1 MDAFIKNIYG
11 IYELVNKTNTDA
23 KTFIDTKLI
32 SKQYLTYYLY
42 RIVCKYMNIF
52 ENVIPASQIKNLLK
66 ILRIPSENSRENTC
80 YPLAGKLTNEEK
92 YLDLIILTILDMLT
106 KIGKYITT
114 LPSNTAYQDFFEF
127 FEQKSINVI
136 VQDLIDLQ
144 KLIPGLSVS
153 AIRPDYNDDNVIL
166 KA

>member
-11 IYELVNKTNTDA
+11 IYELVNKTNTDE
-23 KTFIDTKLI
+23 KTFIDTQLI

-52 ENVIPASQIKNLLK
+52 ENIIPASQIKNLLK
-66 ILRIPSENSRENTC
+66 ILRIPSENANENTC

-106 KIGKYITT
+106 TIGKYITT
-114 LPSNTAYQDFFEF
+114 LPSNIAYQDFFEF
-127 FEQKSINVI
+127 FKQKSINVI

-153 AIRPDYNDDNVIL
+153 AIRPDYNDDNIIL